1 MDYIVKDALQGE
13 LIPVL
18 LGVSAE
24 VSDTAHRM
32 YREYGVV
39 SHVFCERIP
48 LAMRLSL
55 CMKFHVV
62 NHTPEERLM
71 IDALTDFA
79 NQLGNA
85 DVILYLIPCTE
96 QYANVVWDR
105 CAELEGKYV
114 IASREEM
121 YRVWFGEAAPTPKI
135 KEDAHGTFGS

>member
-1 MDYIVKDALQGE
+1 MDYIVKDALSGE

-24 VSDTAHRM
+24 VNDTAHRM

-48 LAMRLSL
+48 FAMRLSL

-62 NHTPEERLM
+62 SHTNNEQLM
-71 IDALTDFA
+71 IDALMDFA

-96 QYANVVWDR
+96 QYASIVWER

-121 YRVWFGEAAPTPKI
+121 YRVWFGEDAPTPI
-135 KEDAHGTFGS
+135 SKENGYGK

>member
-1 MDYIVKDALQGE
+1 MDYIVKDALTGE

-24 VSDTAHRM
+24 VNETAHRM

-48 LAMRLSL
+48 LSMRLSL
-55 CMKFHVV
+55 CMKFHLIK
-62 NHTPEERLM
+62 HTRGERLM

-96 QYANVVWDR
+96 EYANLVWEKQE
-105 CAELEGKYV
+105 ALEGRYV
-114 IASREEM
+114 IASRNEF
-121 YRVWFGEAAPTPKI
+121 YRVWFGEEAPTPRI
-135 KEDAHGTFGS
+135 KEDGHDY

>member
-1 MDYIVKDALQGE
+1 MDYIVKDALVGE

-18 LGVSAE
+18 LGVSTE

-62 NHTPEERLM
+62 SHTQGERLM
-71 IDALTDFA
+71 LDALSDFA

-96 QYANVVWDR
+96 QYANVVWEN
-105 CAELEGKYV
+105 CAALEGKYV

-121 YRVWFGEAAPTPKI
+121 YRVWFGEEPPTP
-135 KEDAHGTFGS
+135 ERR

>member
-1 MDYIVKDALQGE
+1 MDYIVKDALEGE

-18 LGVSAE
+18 LGISAE
-24 VSDTAHRM
+24 VNDTAHRM

-39 SHVFCERIP
+39 SHVFCERVPI
-48 LAMRLSL
+48 AMRFSL

-62 NHTPEERLM
+62 SHTSDERLM

-96 QYANVVWDR
+96 HYANIVWER
-105 CAELEGKYV
+105 CADLEGKYV

-121 YRVWFGEAAPTPKI
+121 YRVWFGEEVPTPKT
-135 KEDAHGTFGS
+135 KEEHLGT

>member
-1 MDYIVKDALQGE
+1 MNYIVKDALEGE

-48 LAMRLSL
+48 IAMRLSL

-62 NHTPEERLM
+62 SHTSDERLM

-96 QYANVVWDR
+96 HYANIVWER
-105 CAELEGKYV
+105 CTDLEGKYV

-121 YRVWFGEAAPTPKI
+121 YRVWFGEEAPTPRI
-135 KEDAHGTFGS
+135 KEENNGR

>member
-1 MDYIVKDALQGE
+1 MDYIVKDALVGE

-39 SHVFCERIP
+39 SHVFCERVPI
-48 LAMRLSL
+48 AMRLSL

-62 NHTPEERLM
+62 GHTQGERLM
-71 IDALTDFA
+71 LDALTDFA
-79 NQLGNA
+79 NQLGTA

-96 QYANVVWDR
+96 QYANVVWEN
-105 CAELEGKYV
+105 CAALEGKYV

-121 YRVWFGEAAPTPKI
+121 YRVWFGETPPTPERK
-135 KEDAHGTFGS
+135 

>member
-1 MDYIVKDALQGE
+1 MDYIVKDALVGE

-18 LGVSAE
+18 LGVSTE

-39 SHVFCERIP
+39 SHVFCERVPIS
-48 LAMRLSL
+48 MRLSL
-55 CMKFHVV
+55 WMKFHVV
-62 NHTPEERLM
+62 GHTQGERLM
-71 IDALTDFA
+71 LDALTDFA

-96 QYANVVWDR
+96 QYANVVWEN
-105 CAELEGKYV
+105 CAALEGKYV

-121 YRVWFGEAAPTPKI
+121 YRVWFGEAPPTLDRK
-135 KEDAHGTFGS
+135 

>member
-24 VSDTAHRM
+24 VNDTAHRM
-32 YREYGVV
+32 YREYGVL

-62 NHTPEERLM
+62 SHTAGERLM
-71 IDALTDFA
+71 IDALLDFA

-96 QYANVVWDR
+96 QYANIVWEH
-105 CAELEGKYV
+105 CSELEGKYV

-121 YRVWFGEAAPTPKI
+121 YRVWFGEEAPTPRR
-135 KEDAHGTFGS
+135 KEDAHGE

>member
-1 MDYIVKDALQGE
+1 MDYIVKDALSGE

-24 VSDTAHRM
+24 VNDTARRM

-39 SHVFCERIP
+39 SHVFCDRIP

-62 NHTPEERLM
+62 KSTQNEQLM
-71 IDALTDFA
+71 IDALTDFS

-96 QYANVVWDR
+96 HYASVVWER
-105 CAELEGKYV
+105 CTELEGRYV

-121 YRVWFGEAAPTPKI
+121 YRVWFGEDSPMQKG
-135 KEDAHGTFGS
+135 KESSNGK

>member
-1 MDYIVKDALQGE
+1 MDYIVKDALMGE

-24 VSDTAHRM
+24 VNDTAHRM
-32 YREYGVV
+32 YREYGVI
-39 SHVFCERIP
+39 SHVFCDRIP

-55 CMKFHVV
+55 CMKFHIVKSTA
-62 NHTPEERLM
+62 NEQLM

-79 NQLGNA
+79 TQLGNA

-96 QYANVVWDR
+96 HYASIVWER
-105 CAELEGKYV
+105 SAELEGRYV

-121 YRVWFGEAAPTPKI
+121 YRVWFGEETPSI
-135 KEDAHGTFGS
+135 KVKEGRNGV